1 MTFASEIRIDLILE
15 RRKYN

>member
-15 RRKYN
+15 RR